1 LKAGHSAQVDTGE
14 SPMSDNKIMPWIDE
28 LEGAAA
34 TDFPARRDEIAAMM
48 AEAAELVRKAE
59 ELRGKAY
66 FAGCSWK
73 ARPRAIGRWKP
84 SSRPSAGS
92 AGKST
97 WPGRRRP
104 GYRGRQEGVLREPRR
119 DRGRPQVEER
129 PGVIRGAWPGAGTP

>member
-1 LKAGHSAQVDTGE
+1 
-14 SPMSDNKIMPWIDE
+14 MSDNKIMPWIDE

-34 TDFPARRDEIAAMM
+34 TNFPARRDEIAAMM
-48 AEAAELVRKAE
+48 AEAAELVRKAD

-66 FAGCSWK
+66 FAG
-73 ARPRAIGRWKP
+73 KP